1 MSNRRP
7 LFTQNGIVNSKPL
20 TFNNPNPVHRTIA
33 GVCEVEVVDS
43 NNVVSHNALTI
54 SKMGQTGYFSLSGES
69 QSFVFQPTNSNGTGG
84 NVLSISDGTATI
96 DKTLVLRDG
105 NNTTS
110 FTQSGANLVIDGAMT
125 FGSAQMSSIVSTNI
139 ASDFI
144 GATGIFSSNIMA
156 TSITG
161 GVIHAGSFYADGPIN
176 YTTQLATK
184 QYVDDAVI
192 IASSTVSADS
202 VVANTIGATGLIT
215 AQAGI
220 LIRNPT
226 VDNLTSMRIVTS
238 SSDNK
243 CYIQG
248 STTVGVT
255 GSPADVVFSDAY
267 STNPH
272 ATINSSGII
281 VPPGKSILTPL
292 LRASDITG
300 QTIYANTISAATSI
314 QTLAINTR
322 NITAV
327 ISISTPLMRA
337 NTMNNT
343 ESFEQL
349 LPTQTVQF
357 GYQNNINM
365 TGNSYFGYQA
375 GQTGFAQYAVAVGY
389 QAGQRMQETGA
400 IAIGYQ
406 AGQIGQKTGAIAV
419 GFQAGQSNQSR
430 FAIAIGDNAGKFN
443 QKESTIA
450 IGEYAG
456 HTNQATSAIAIGQFA
471 GQTNQQNNAIAI
483 GEDAGRNNQGANA
496 IAIGESAGRNNQG
509 ANSIA
514 IGSSITCT
522 VANTVVLNPTNNP
535 FTATTVSSFYS
546 TSLRRDG
553 GVTGG
558 VMLYDSNTK
567 EIANNPNLYY
577 TTNGLMATTAV
588 NVATGASFTSG
599 EINAVKRIRMNSTD
613 WRDRAIQNTHY
624 QLWDKGDSAGGNQKG
639 QLYADMSDCILSLG
653 KGMNF
658 SVNIS
663 DSGDCLGVSST
674 GISTK
679 AITSTNGIT
688 ISPGSDVS
696 GGLLIGIGT
705 NTSGNSLYQYQ
716 TGSSSII
723 RNNNNSGIISFW
735 VGTGNPFIIEKDV
748 IKAISGITGTAF
760 SGSSLFIRN
769 NTVGSSLNLF
779 SDGASRANYLDISGS
794 FHIRDLTIPTNARN
808 PIVFVPVATSGQNN
822 RIVRTG
828 DHLIFAAGASE
839 AATKAL
845 TLTAWSD
852 TTTGV
857 RIANNSVVVGAGGT
871 AGNDPT
877 TRLTI
882 DGSDNTITAAGLIK
896 ANSEITGNQITGNG
910 LTLIAPGKSR
920 LGLFSDRS
928 NSIGNYLD
936 VSGNFHIRDNS
947 SGNANLTYL
956 QTSRTGI
963 KAEDTNPTLLITS
976 SGISTKA
983 ITSTNGIT
991 ISPGTDL
998 SGGLLIGTGTNIGTS
1013 NSLYQYQDGTYSVIR
1028 NNNTNGIISF
1038 WMGGSNNPFLMD
1050 KYGIGTNGRMS
1061 ISTTSLGATPSLS
1074 ISETAGNHKL
1084 MFFPTNDNY
1093 AFNPLVT
1100 LGDQSIVAA
1109 STQANTDALTLTTHS
1124 STATGVRILSNSVV
1138 LGAGGT
1144 AQSVL
1149 ATRLTIDGTNS
1160 TAVLT
1165 VGNNTILTGQTN
1177 ALSVATDAS
1186 FTSGE
1191 INAVKRIRM
1200 NSTDWRDRAIQNTH
1214 YQLWDKGDSAG
1225 GNQKGQL
1232 YADMSDCILSL
1243 DKGMNFSVNISD
1255 SGDCLGVSS
1264 TGISTKAITCANL
1277 QITTAGNTIALG
1289 IYGTTSSGP
1298 NIGIGSALM
1307 TQANTSSSNN
1317 IAIGNKPLQSLTSGT
1332 NNIAIGMNALNA
1344 TTTGNHNVSV
1354 GHNALSTST
1363 GDGNVCIGATS
1374 GGFTSGANNTCVGAG
1389 ATANNNL
1396 SYATAIGAGANCAH
1410 NNTIQL
1416 GRTTDTARCN
1426 LIISTFQGSLSGNVT
1441 GNLTGIASQSTNINV
1456 TNITS
1461 DTSATQYLVFASAS
1475 GNNVPLKIHSR
1486 ETSLT
1491 YSATTGTVTAIEFN
1505 SVSDYR
1511 IKTNV
1516 QPITSNKYQVDALNP
1531 VSYYNTLSNKTDLGF
1546 IAHEV
1551 QEHFPMLVSGVK
1563 DGPSNQSI
1571 NYSGLIPVLV
1581 SEIKELKM
1589 QMQQMKQELQEI
1601 RKNTV

>member
-639 QLYADMSDCILSLG
+639 QLYADMSDCILSL
-653 KGMNF
+653 
-658 SVNIS
+658 
-663 DSGDCLGVSST
+663 
-674 GISTK
+674 
-679 AITSTNGIT
+679 
-688 ISPGSDVS
+688 
-696 GGLLIGIGT
+696 
-705 NTSGNSLYQYQ
+705 
-716 TGSSSII
+716 
-723 RNNNNSGIISFW
+723 
-735 VGTGNPFIIEKDV
+735 
-748 IKAISGITGTAF
+748 
-760 SGSSLFIRN
+760 
-769 NTVGSSLNLF
+769 
-779 SDGASRANYLDISGS
+779 
-794 FHIRDLTIPTNARN
+794 
-808 PIVFVPVATSGQNN
+808 
-822 RIVRTG
+822 
-828 DHLIFAAGASE
+828 
-839 AATKAL
+839 
-845 TLTAWSD
+845 
-852 TTTGV
+852 
-857 RIANNSVVVGAGGT
+857 
-871 AGNDPT
+871 
-877 TRLTI
+877 
-882 DGSDNTITAAGLIK
+882 
-896 ANSEITGNQITGNG
+896 
-910 LTLIAPGKSR
+910 
-920 LGLFSDRS
+920 
-928 NSIGNYLD
+928 
-936 VSGNFHIRDNS
+936 
-947 SGNANLTYL
+947 
-956 QTSRTGI
+956 
-963 KAEDTNPTLLITS
+963 
-976 SGISTKA
+976 
-983 ITSTNGIT
+983 
-991 ISPGTDL
+991 
-998 SGGLLIGTGTNIGTS
+998 
-1013 NSLYQYQDGTYSVIR
+1013 
-1028 NNNTNGIISF
+1028 
-1038 WMGGSNNPFLMD
+1038 
-1050 KYGIGTNGRMS
+1050 
-1061 ISTTSLGATPSLS
+1061 
-1074 ISETAGNHKL
+1074 
-1084 MFFPTNDNY
+1084 
-1093 AFNPLVT
+1093 
-1100 LGDQSIVAA
+1100 
-1109 STQANTDALTLTTHS
+1109 
-1124 STATGVRILSNSVV
+1124 
-1138 LGAGGT
+1138 
-1144 AQSVL
+1144 
-1149 ATRLTIDGTNS
+1149 
-1160 TAVLT
+1160 
-1165 VGNNTILTGQTN
+1165 
-1177 ALSVATDAS
+1177 
-1186 FTSGE
+1186 
-1191 INAVKRIRM
+1191 
-1200 NSTDWRDRAIQNTH
+1200 
-1214 YQLWDKGDSAG
+1214 
-1225 GNQKGQL
+1225 
-1232 YADMSDCILSL
+1232 